1 MSMLSQKEATQ
12 PIEANQAGQPKAP
25 KKKLRT
31 GKDRWKAR
39 KLSRSKSS
47 DKPAPETSH
56 IPWF

>member
-1 MSMLSQKEATQ
+1 MGMLIKTEATQ
-12 PIEANQAGQPKAP
+12 PIETNQAGQTKPPKTA
-25 KKKLRT
+25 
-31 GKDRWKAR
+31 KDRWKAR